1 MAMKDDS
8 ELEHITKETS
18 EMGRKRKKRVEK
30 KKQKTTEYLK
40 TVVQLYKV

>member
-1 MAMKDDS
+1 MKDDS

-30 KKQKTTEYLK
+30 KKTKNNRIFKNCGTT
-40 TVVQLYKV
+40 VQGVT